1 LREPGSGTRDILEHA
16 LYNQN
21 LSIYDFKSHMVIGN
35 SSAIKQLCQQ
45 NAGITFIYREA
56 VKDQLL
62 SGTLKEIA
70 ISNFTVNHPFNFV
83 YLKNTPNQV
92 QLEYWFDKIIRLR

>member
-1 LREPGSGTRDILEHA
+1 
-16 LYNQN
+16 
-21 LSIYDFKSHMVIGN
+21 MVIGN
-35 SSAIKQLCQQ
+35 ISAIKQLCQQ
-45 NAGITFIYREA
+45 NARYYFFIYREA

-62 SGTLKEIA
+62 SGTFKEIA